1 MKRILNYFK
10 KRREQKYSNV
20 FNYDPESFQEIQAYV
35 YKDLDLLKK
44 IESIQKNKSAMKF
57 AEKYLRE
64 NEELFTR
71 LAQIE
76 KREKYDPEIFNK
88 KITKQP
94 LKNISLNNISPI
106 PRHFDTPKSA
116 SEEPNPE

>member
-20 FNYDPESFQEIQAYV
+20 FNYDPDSYQEIQAYV

-44 IESIQKNKSAMKF
+44 IESIQQSKSAMKF
-57 AEKYLRE
+57 AEKYLKE

-94 LKNISLNNISPI
+94 LKNISPI

>member
-1 MKRILNYFK
+1 
-10 KRREQKYSNV
+10 
-20 FNYDPESFQEIQAYV
+20 
-35 YKDLDLLKK
+35 
-44 IESIQKNKSAMKF
+44 MKF
-57 AEKYLRE
+57 AEKYLKD

-76 KREKYDPEIFNK
+76 NHEKYDPKIFNK

-94 LKNISLNNISPI
+94 LKNISPI
-106 PRHFDTPKSA
+106 PRHFDTPKSS